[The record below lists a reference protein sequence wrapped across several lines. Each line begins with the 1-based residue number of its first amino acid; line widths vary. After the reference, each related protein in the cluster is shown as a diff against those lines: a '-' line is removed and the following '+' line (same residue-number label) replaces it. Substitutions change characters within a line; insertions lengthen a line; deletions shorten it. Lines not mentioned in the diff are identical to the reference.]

1 MSFTSDFS
9 AGMRFVALFLAMG
22 SGVAQ
27 AAQVYELSGIDG
39 SVQYYR
45 DGLHYNTNAPISD
58 SDSLTFIDNPN
69 NSAYAVDNNNSDIT
83 VNAPSVSFDGS
94 FRNVSG
100 GNITLNSG
108 LVSFDNTVFANGT
121 SDDVASAK
129 ITFNDGTGLKIT
141 NRSWSDT
148 PTAALIKQNALEGVS
163 RFVVENGSI
172 ADGVSKIIRLYNNSI
187 DFRESENAMYNI
199 TGNGTLDT
207 EYTFSQK
214 SAAEIAAAGYD
225 NFESATLK
233 SMMSQSGNDVYDAI
247 STLVQMGL
255 SDRAHAALN
264 AIRPKAAESAMV
276 ATDNISAVTS
286 VANNR
291 MGMGLA
297 GGDTDEDTFNL
308 IPWIQGMYNY
318 TKNTQSTGFTGR
330 TRGLAAGLDF
340 LFGNGQYGLGYGRT
354 FTRIQQSG
362 LSSTRAYGNNFFA
375 YGEYKLTPA
384 YYLRGLLNY
393 GRVDYHNDGVKW
405 NVKSYNAQGFFG
417 YIYKMFDSTIGM
429 RYTYL
434 DNDKHTSAAGLEID
448 SKDSQI
454 ITGVIGTKV
463 SQDYALSDKWV
474 LTPSVFA
481 NLTYDFKSAKN
492 QADVRIG
499 NAAAYQFDGDRLH
512 KAGVE
517 AGVGLVARSGN
528 AELHLDYEG
537 AFRRDNYS
545 HTGLVKFKYNF

>member
-22 SGVAQ
+22 SGIAQ
-27 AAQVYELSGIDG
+27 AAQIRELDG
-39 SVQYYR
+39 FDNAVSYLR
-45 DGLHYNTNAPISD
+45 DNVLINSSDISD
-58 SDSLTFIDNPN
+58 SDSLTFVDSPDTTYSIVNDN
-69 NSAYAVDNNNSDIT
+69 STIT
-83 VNAPSVSFDGS
+83 LDAPSISFNGHIQ
-94 FRNVSG
+94 NENN
-100 GNITLNSG
+100 GNIILNSG

-121 SDDVASAK
+121 SDDTASAK
-129 ITFNDGTGLKIT
+129 ITFKNGTGLKIT

-148 PTAALIKQNALEGVS
+148 STAALIKQNYLEGVS
-163 RFVVENGSI
+163 RFIVENGSI
-172 ADGVSKIIRLYNNSI
+172 ADGVSKVVRLYLNDV
-187 DFRESENAMYNI
+187 DFQEASNAMYNI
-199 TGNGTLDT
+199 TNDGYNT